1 MRAIHI
7 RTFPRLTI
15 IGALLAVAVLLT
27 VVTALV
33 YAADAPSG
41 FSATAGDTQVTLTW
55 NDPNDTTITGYQ
67 VLQVAIDKLVG
78 GSSAQSD
85 RFGDSV
91 GVDNNRAVVGAPREE
106 SVDNQNNV
114 ITDGGLGHTF
124 RRASGVWSGD
134 GSLLLSTPQ
143 VEGRLGSSVAVAG
156 STAVIGAPSYA
167 QSNNNDPGR
176 FFIASNSSGTGP
188 WATELAKIGQS
199 GDDLFGYSVAL
210 DTGIAVVGAPGALEG
225 GFDSAGKVYL
235 YTKDSSG
242 IWGSSPTAIWNA
254 GANVG
259 GSHLFGSSVA
269 VDGNTVVIGS
279 PGGNSYSGAAYV
291 FTKNS

>member
-7 RTFPRLTI
+7 RTFPRLII

-27 VVTALV
+27 VITALV

-78 GSSAQSD
+78 GSSVTSD

-106 SVDNQNNV
+106 SVDQDIV

-134 GSLLLSTPQ
+134 GSLSLSTPQ
-143 VEGRLGSSVAVAG
+143 VNGRLGSSVAVAG
-156 STAVIGAPSYA
+156 STAVIGAPSYT

-176 FFIASNSSGTGP
+176 FFIASKSSGISSWTTEFT
-188 WATELAKIGQS
+188 ATGQS
-199 GDDLFGYSVAL
+199 GNDLFGYSVAL
-210 DTGIAVVGAPGALEG
+210 AVALDTGIAHTLRGRRTGQFLTLHHRHSGA
-225 GFDSAGKVYL
+225 
-235 YTKDSSG
+235 
-242 IWGSSPTAIWNA
+242 
-254 GANVG
+254 
-259 GSHLFGSSVA
+259 
-269 VDGNTVVIGS
+269 IGS
-279 PGGNSYSGAAYV
+279 WNGARRGHCR
-291 FTKNS
+291 